1 MPDND
6 PQQGRLPRHIAII
19 MDGNGR
25 WATARGLTRVEG
37 HRRGAEATQKVIE
50 AARDMGIEYVTLF
63 AFSSE
68 NWKRP
73 ALEVSALMDLLRYY
87 LKKETSEMHKAGV
100 RLRVIGDR
108 ARLSDDICALIDQAE
123 EITRDNTKIT
133 VVIAL
138 SYGGR
143 QDIVNAARKLAED
156 VAAGRC
162 TAESITEASFASCLS
177 TAGIPDPDLMIRSSG
192 ENRVSNFLLWQLA
205 YSELYF
211 TDAHWPDFNAEHL
224 RAAIDDY
231 ASRQRRFGGVSETN
245 DEDRARGQQV

>member
-1 MPDND
+1 MPETD
-6 PQQGRLPRHIAII
+6 PQRNSVPRHIAII

-25 WATARGLTRVEG
+25 WATARGLSRVEG

-50 AARDMGIEYVTLF
+50 AARDMGVAYVTLF

-73 ALEVSALMDLLRYY
+73 ITEVGALMDLLRYY
-87 LKKETSEMHKAGV
+87 LKKETSEMHKSGV

-108 ARLSDDICALIDQAE
+108 TRLPVDIVTLIDQAE
-123 EITRDNTKIT
+123 DVTRDNTKIT

-143 QDIVNAARKLAED
+143 QDIADTARRMAAEVLA
-156 VAAGRC
+156 GQR
-162 TAESITEASFASCLS
+162 TLESITEDSFSNALS

-192 ENRVSNFLLWQLA
+192 ENRISNFLLWQLA

-211 TDAHWPDFNAEHL
+211 TDAHWPDFNADHL
-224 RAAIDDY
+224 RAAVDDY
-231 ASRQRRFGGVSETN
+231 VSRQRRFGGLT
-245 DEDRARGQQV
+245 DKDDDLARGQQG

>member
-1 MPDND
+1 MPSCD
-6 PQQGRLPRHIAII
+6 PQHPLSVPRHIAII

-25 WATARGLTRVEG
+25 WATARGLGRIEG

-50 AARDMGIEYVTLF
+50 AARDLGVECVTLF

-73 ALEVSALMDLLRYY
+73 ETEVGALMDLLRYY
-87 LKKETSEMHKAGV
+87 LKKETSEMHKSGF

-108 ARLSDDICALIDQAE
+108 VRLPEDIRALVEQAE
-123 EITRDNTKIT
+123 SVTRDNTHMT

-143 QDIVNAARKLAED
+143 QDIVDAARRLAADVVAGVRTLDSLDED
-156 VAAGRC
+156 
-162 TAESITEASFASCLS
+162 SFASVLS
-177 TAGIPDPDLMIRSSG
+177 THGIPDPDLMIRTSG
-192 ENRVSNFLLWQLA
+192 ETRISNFLLWQLA

-211 TDAHWPDFNAEHL
+211 TDVHWPDFTAQHL
-224 RAAIDDY
+224 RDAVEDY
-231 ASRQRRFGGVSETN
+231 ASRQRRFGGVATST
-245 DEDRARGQQV
+245 ATGA